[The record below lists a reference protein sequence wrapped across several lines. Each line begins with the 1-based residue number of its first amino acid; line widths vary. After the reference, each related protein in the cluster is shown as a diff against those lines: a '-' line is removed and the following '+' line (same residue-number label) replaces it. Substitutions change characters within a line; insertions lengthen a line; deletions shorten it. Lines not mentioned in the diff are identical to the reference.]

1 MDCSKKYANKRRF
14 ASFSFHTGKS
24 RAEGAWTEK
33 VNNMDREIVEEKD
46 IKSEGEG

>member
-14 ASFSFHTGKS
+14 ASLSLYTCKS

-33 VNNMDREIVEEKD
+33 INNVDREIVEEKD